1 MLASSDRSSDIK
13 IECAHLVLNAS
24 SWGVDGTLKTAGI
37 HEKRDGTRPQ
47 RVTEARIQRGFR
59 RI

>member
-1 MLASSDRSSDIK
+1 MLARSDRSGDIK

-24 SWGVDGTLKTAGI
+24 SWGIDGTLKTAGI

-47 RVTEARIQRGFR
+47 RVT
-59 RI
+59 

>member
-1 MLASSDRSSDIK
+1 MLARSDRAGDTK
-13 IECAHLVLNAS
+13 IECAHLVLDAS
-24 SWGVDGTLKTAGI
+24 SGGIDGTLKTAGI